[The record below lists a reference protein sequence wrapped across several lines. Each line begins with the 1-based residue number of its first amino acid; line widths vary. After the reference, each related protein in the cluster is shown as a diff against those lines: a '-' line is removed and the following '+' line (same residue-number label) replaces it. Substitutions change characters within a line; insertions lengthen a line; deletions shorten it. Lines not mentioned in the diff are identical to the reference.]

1 MKKLI
6 SMCLVIILCFINAVP
21 LYAEEIMTK
30 NDLVTITDG
39 MVDIVLEN
47 TDNRSVVVSVP
58 QSQALSYQLKINSD
72 VTFKQKEINKALQYL
87 GNQERALPEGRI
99 LHQEEMDMES
109 IEKIVDQKNGFGTFV
124 AFMNSIEWLVGLG
137 ELLEI
142 IELSK
147 CTNAI
152 MLASNLLATAAT
164 NLNDRQQTWWETAE
178 KDILNGVIRA
188 VRLTI
193 IENNGDYP
201 KVYRIIERL

>member
-72 VTFKQKEINKALQYL
+72 VTFKQKEINK
-87 GNQERALPEGRI
+87 
-99 LHQEEMDMES
+99 
-109 IEKIVDQKNGFGTFV
+109 
-124 AFMNSIEWLVGLG
+124 
-137 ELLEI
+137 
-142 IELSK
+142 
-147 CTNAI
+147 
-152 MLASNLLATAAT
+152 
-164 NLNDRQQTWWETAE
+164 
-178 KDILNGVIRA
+178 
-188 VRLTI
+188 
-193 IENNGDYP
+193 NNVNIG
-201 KVYRIIERL
+201 